1 MLLVMT
7 VVAMP
12 SQEQLAAFCK
22 RWKIR
27 ELSLFGSVAR
37 GEARPDS
44 DVDLLVEFDP
54 DNEWSLFDFARLHRE
69 AEALFGRKV
78 DVIQER
84 LIRGERRRR
93 SILRDKTRLYAA

>member
-1 MLLVMT
+1 MT
-7 VVAMP
+7 AIAMP
-12 SQEQLAAFCK
+12 SQEQLAALCK

-44 DVDLLVEFDP
+44 DIDLLVEFEP
-54 DNEWSLFDFARLHRE
+54 DSEWSLFDVGRLHYE
-69 AEALFGRKV
+69 AEEMFGRKV
-78 DVIQER
+78 DLVQER

-93 SILRDKTRLYAA
+93 SILKDKTRLYAA